1 MRLRALDNLIV
12 LSALCG
18 TLLLT
23 SIACSK
29 KKTAEQ
35 ATSKTSNIQI
45 VQPAS
50 SNGPWVIRT
59 RTAEFHV
66 LPDGSVTSYLLQN
79 GNKLSIER
87 QPGTGADAVFVNG
100 SEVKDFSSQGS
111 PRISDAKGKLGGSG
125 KRLELIARSSSTGL
139 ERTTAIEVYGEFPNL
154 AVVSIAYKAIEKEV
168 KLDKTI
174 TQRHAFDA
182 SQLDTNLKPYEM
194 WSFQGASLDWGRD
207 EVRFI
212 PANYSEQNPMGK
224 PVKEGNYGGG
234 IPVNAFWTRKVGVAI
249 GHLETLPFVLN
260 MPVKVNKNQEIE
272 AAIELNENTTLK
284 QGDVYSL
291 PRTFVAVYAG
301 DFYEPLRMYSL
312 ALQKEGWSIPKPN
325 KEDYSVAWCGWG
337 YEFDVTPKQMLD
349 TIPKLKDLNINWA
362 TLDDRWF
369 DTYGDWNPR
378 KDTFPGESIKAMTDE
393 FHRNNINAQIWWIPI
408 AVEDGQGRWPSHKY
422 GVAQVVKEHPDW
434 LILDEHGKHAR
445 MTRNLAALCPALPEV
460 QQYHKR
466 LTEKFIT
473 TWGFDGHKL
482 DNIYTVPAC
491 YNPKHHHK
499 SPNDSINSMSEVYKQ
514 IFETTRAL
522 KPQSVTQSCP
532 CGTTP
537 NIAWLPYMDQAV
549 TADPV
554 GGEQVRRRIK
564 WYKALLGPAAAVY
577 GDHVE
582 LSEMRRDGK
591 DEWVEY
597 GRDYASTVGTGGVPG
612 TKFTWPSGS
621 AKFKKNEL
629 SPDKE
634 QHWRKWI
641 SLYQQ
646 KMLSQGDFRNLYTVG
661 YDSPEGYAIAKDG
674 KMYYA
679 FFTKDSHT
687 KYEGTVELRGLD
699 PGSYHVMDYPN
710 SRDLGTLRAPDATLR
725 TQFTGSLLLE
735 VSPQ

>member
-1 MRLRALDNLIV
+1 MRLHALHSSIGI
-12 LSALCG
+12 STLCVS
-18 TLLLT
+18 LLLT
-23 SIACSK
+23 NVGCSK
-29 KKTAEQ
+29 KLTAGQ
-35 ATSKTSNIQI
+35 ATAKQSRIEINQPSGSNAAWI
-45 VQPAS
+45 
-50 SNGPWVIRT
+50 IRT
-59 RTAEFHV
+59 GTAEFHV
-66 LPDGSVTSYLLQN
+66 LADGSVTPYLLQD
-79 GNKLSIER
+79 GNKLTIER
-87 QPGTGADAVFVNG
+87 HPGPPSDSVIANG
-100 SEVKDFSSQGS
+100 SEVKDFTPQGS
-111 PRISDAKGKLGGSG
+111 PKISDAKGKLGGGG
-125 KRLELIARSSSTGL
+125 KRLELIAKSPSTGL
-139 ERTTAIEVYGEFPNL
+139 ERTTAIEVYGDFPNL
-154 AVVSIAYKAIEKEV
+154 AVISTAYKSADKEV
-168 KLDKTI
+168 NLGNVI

-182 SQLDTNLKPYEM
+182 SEIAANVKPYEM
-194 WSFQGASLDWGRD
+194 WSFQGASLDWGKD
-207 EVRFI
+207 EVQAI
-212 PANYSEQNPMGK
+212 PANYSEQNPMGR

-234 IPVNAFWTRKVGVAI
+234 VPVNAFWTRKVGVAI
-249 GHLETLPFVLN
+249 GHLETLPFVLD
-260 MPVKVNKNQEIE
+260 MPVKVNKDQQIE
-272 AAIELNENTTLK
+272 TAIELIEHTMLK
-284 QGDVYSL
+284 RGEVYSI

-312 ALQKEGWSIPKPN
+312 ALQREGWPIPKPT
-325 KEDYSVAWCGWG
+325 KEGYSVAWCGWG
-337 YEFDVTPKQMLD
+337 YEFDVTPKQMTD

-378 KDTFPGESIKAMTDE
+378 KETFPGESIKTMTDE

-422 GVAQVVKEHPDW
+422 SVAQVAKEHPDW

-460 QQYHKR
+460 QQYHKQ
-466 LTEKFIT
+466 LTEKFIR

-491 YNPKHHHK
+491 YNPKHRHK
-499 SPNDSINSMSEVYKQ
+499 SPNDSINAMGEVYKQ

-554 GGEQVRRRIK
+554 GGNQVRWRIK
-564 WYKALLGPAAAVY
+564 WYKALLGPEAAVY

-582 LSEMRRDGK
+582 LSEMKRSGK
-591 DEWVEY
+591 DGWVEY
-597 GRDYASTVGTGGVPG
+597 GRDFASTVGTGGVPG
-612 TKFTWPSGS
+612 TKFTRPSGP
-621 AKFKKNEL
+621 AKFKKTEL

-646 KMLSQGDFRNLYTVG
+646 KMLSKGEFRNLYTIG

-679 FFTKDSHT
+679 FFTKDTHT
-687 KYEGTVELRGLD
+687 KYEGTIELRGLD
-699 PGSYHVMDYPN
+699 PGSYQVVDYPN
-710 SRDLGTLRAPDATLR
+710 SRDLGIVQAPNATVR

-735 VSPQ
+735 VSRH